1 MLLKKL
7 INNLPEEKNVKIL
20 GLSSNSKKIK
30 KGYIFFAIKGQKFN
44 GEKYIDE
51 AIKNG
56 ASVLVCSKNCNYKND
71 KITIFK
77 VSDIRN
83 LLSSISSKFYSSK
96 VESIIAVTG
105 TNGKTSVTDLFYQLL
120 NINNIPVATIGTLG
134 VKYKGKVLKSDLTTP
149 ETTSIHQTL
158 EKLKKNKVRHVMIEA
173 SSHGLQQKRLN
184 HLNLKGAIFTNFS
197 QDHLD
202 YHKTMQSYLN
212 SKLLLFKK
220 ILSKNKTVISDKSIK
235 EFSILKK
242 SQKKKL
248 TASRY

>member
-1 MLLKKL
+1 MKILKTNMLLKKL
-7 INNLPEEKNVKIL
+7 INNLPEEKKNVKIL

-56 ASVLVCSKNCNYKND
+56 ASVLVCSKNCKYKND

-158 EKLKKNKVRHVMIEA
+158 ERLKKKMSVM
-173 SSHGLQQKRLN
+173 
-184 HLNLKGAIFTNFS
+184 
-197 QDHLD
+197 
-202 YHKTMQSYLN
+202 
-212 SKLLLFKK
+212 
-220 ILSKNKTVISDKSIK
+220 
-235 EFSILKK
+235 
-242 SQKKKL
+242 
-248 TASRY
+248 